1 MKFDIKEIKQIVLT
15 SPDGQEAFIKVL
27 LRNNSQYIFKST
39 DYLNF
44 YSSVLELKEEL
55 RRYVNITRFGYL
67 YSETATSNI
76 LQIIDSDNDVD
87 AFSAQLYL
95 QDKISLDNIYSKR
108 SNKNFLVE
116 RLTAVTNK
124 GILNNPPSIYFNIAT
139 PNKGKV
145 GKF

>member
-67 YSETATSNI
+67 YSETAASNI

-87 AFSAQLYL
+87 TFSAQLYL

-124 GILNNPPSIYFNIAT
+124 GMLNNPPSIYFNIAT